1 MLFKFP
7 SIGQFSQFVSR
18 NKNRVDEKLHFT
30 GLIKL
35 HGSNMGVGYNEKC
48 GLWFQSHKRIIT
60 PESDNYKAAATMTEN
75 KDAVQELMFSIAE
88 SYSIDLKLNTL
99 MVYGEWCGSNIQK
112 NVAIAGLPIMLVI
125 FDIAYVLNDEIKGEE
140 TELKWVNMQKFNIPV
155 SLNKLV
161 YNILDFPTYSLEMDF
176 NKLPEIRNML
186 VKLTEDVEH
195 ECPAGK
201 YFGKSGIGEGIVWR
215 CQLDGKVFR
224 FKVKGDEHATSKV
237 TTMAAVDVE
246 KLKTL
251 DEFVEKSVTENRLL
265 QGISEIFGNE
275 EKSSAWFQRV
285 GKFISWVVTD
295 VKKEDM
301 ESFPF
306 DVSDVKIMKDL
317 NKAISEKC
325 KRWFKQ
331 YVELF

>member
-7 SIGQFSQFVSR
+7 SIGQFSGFVAQA
-18 NKNRVDEKLHFT
+18 KKYYADEKFIFHSST
-30 GLIKL
+30 KL
-35 HGSNMGVGYNEKC
+35 HGSNAAIGYNKEI

-60 PESDNYKAAATMTEN
+60 PESDNYKFAAIMTDN
-75 KDAVQELMFSIAE
+75 KNAVQELMFSVAK
-88 SYSIDLKLNTL
+88 SYFIDLNKNSLI
-99 MVYGEWCGSNIQK
+99 VYGEWCGGNIQSRVGICGLPVMFVVFDAAYIPNEETPIDDNLKWLNIQK
-112 NVAIAGLPIMLVI
+112 
-125 FDIAYVLNDEIKGEE
+125 FDIPA
-140 TELKWVNMQKFNIPV
+140 
-155 SLNKLV
+155 SLNKMV
-161 YNILDFPTYSLEMDF
+161 YNIIDFPTYKLEVDF
-176 NKLPEIRNML
+176 DKLAEVRNTL
-186 VKLTEDVEH
+186 VKLTEEVEKS
-195 ECPAGK
+195 CPVSAALGK
-201 YFGKSGIGEGIVWR
+201 PGIGEGIVWR
-215 CQLDGKVFR
+215 CQVDGKVFR

-285 GKFISWVVTD
+285 GKFISWVVAD

-306 DVSDVKIMKDL
+306 DASDVKIMKDL

-325 KRWFKQ
+325 KRWFKH